1 MLVRYSILIT
11 HNKNRGNPKI
21 TESTGAMDVN
31 VKQDEPQLELDPIRK
46 TKFSG
51 SYEDCMEMY
60 APVEKVAEYFNQH
73 SSWFVRCAEPM
84 KAIQM
89 GEHGYILVIGR
100 FGAFGYEVEPK
111 IGLELLFTDIGAYHI
126 STVPIADYDPGYEVD
141 YQATMKLVEQ
151 DFIEAESSSSVT
163 QKKMTRVEWDLNLTV
178 ELSLPKFIHRL
189 RESIIQ
195 STGDRLLNQIV
206 RQISR
211 RLTRKVQADFHQ
223 LHSLPF
229 PPIS

>member
-1 MLVRYSILIT
+1 
-11 HNKNRGNPKI
+11 
-21 TESTGAMDVN
+21 MDVN

-100 FGAFGYEVEPK
+100 FGALGYEVEPK
-111 IGLELLFTDIGAYHI
+111 IGLELLFTDIRDYHI
-126 STVPIADYDPGYEVD
+126 RTVPIADYDPGYEVD
-141 YQATMKLVEQ
+141 YQAKMQLVEQ
-151 DFIEAESSSSVT
+151 DFIEADSSPSMT
-163 QKKMTRVEWDLNLTV
+163 PERMTRVEWHLDLTV
-178 ELSLPKFIHRL
+178 EMSLPKFIYRF

-206 RQISR
+206 RQIAR
-211 RLTRKVQADFHQ
+211 RLTRKVQEDFHQ
-223 LHSLPF
+223 LYSIPF
-229 PPIS
+229 PPTS